1 MSPNSH
7 FYLDYYQGEPKGEPL
22 AIGGFLTLSKCY
34 SFEPELPELT
44 PAEAKYIIGVQ
55 ANVWTEYISTFSH
68 IEYMTYPRALALAE
82 VGWSTK
88 GNKDFPAFLER
99 VKQHLPV
106 MDTRKIN
113 YSKTFLK
120 Q

>member
-1 MSPNSH
+1 
-7 FYLDYYQGEPKGEPL
+7 
-22 AIGGFLTLSKCY
+22 
-34 SFEPELPELT
+34 
-44 PAEAKYIIGVQ
+44 
-55 ANVWTEYISTFSH
+55 
-68 IEYMTYPRALALAE
+68 MTYPRALALAE
-82 VGWSTK
+82 VGWSPK